1 MTDETRQPLEQ
12 ASRALWPQLPFFFPH
27 SNPRLP
33 WLLLFLTH
41 LFFPFQ
47 IVLILSIAPYRALV
61 TSLAV
66 LFLHLASVTPRR
78 CRLRLV
84 TKMQRAR
91 RQNFCQPRQT
101 YLKKNAPSSQSRSAG
116 RSTPRAAQRPVPPSN
131 PLASHPINRSLRRT
145 TIPSRR
151 SSSSSNPR
159 STALKRWISRGMA
172 TALKP

>member
-101 YLKKNAPSSQSRSAG
+101 YLKKKRRLHNHV
-116 RSTPRAAQRPVPPSN
+116 PRAVRRRGLPTPVPPSN